1 MKRVKARKKLSTA
14 QKITALSEVG
24 IVLLTALAESRLV
37 HFIAQTACDLTGAAF
52 AAFSLQPPNN
62 EDQAPVPS
70 EGKLFHPAAVVG
82 VTPEQEVL
90 LRQMLLGAD
99 RLLAP
104 VFRQGVPVLVAD
116 VLTFAPLERQ
126 HHLLLAMLADRR
138 HRTLT

>member
-70 EGKLFHPAAVVG
+70 EGKLFHLAAVVG
-82 VTPEQEVL
+82 VTDEQAALFRHL
-90 LRQMLLGAD
+90 LYVYAL
-99 RLLAP
+99 
-104 VFRQGVPVLVAD
+104 LVARSSPSSGSWLPGSGD
-116 VLTFAPLERQ
+116 GGSDCRRVDAAPEDGHA
-126 HHLLLAMLADRR
+126 HHW
-138 HRTLT
+138 